1 MGLMGPTRSMER
13 PGPPGLTAQRPR
25 PYHDPMIKGVS
36 VSPGVAIARVYRLDE
51 AMAQQ
56 NPTVLDPAALPA
68 EVSRF
73 ENAVAA
79 VAAELGTVVERVAR
93 EVGEDEA
100 AIFRAHRALVR
111 DPSLVG
117 KVTTTILNKGQDAA
131 TALRTVVDDYARL
144 FEQIPDEYIRERL
157 ADIRD
162 VANRITTQLSLQE
175 CPECFTSD
183 EPVILAAPEIR
194 PSQAVMRSEE
204 RRGGEEWR
212 CRT

>member
-1 MGLMGPTRSMER
+1 
-13 PGPPGLTAQRPR
+13 
-25 PYHDPMIKGVS
+25 MIKGVS
-36 VSPGVAIARVYRLDE
+36 VSPGVAIARVYRFDE

-68 EVSRF
+68 EVGRF

-79 VAAELGTVVERVAR
+79 VAAELDTVIDRVAR
-93 EVGEDEA
+93 EVGEEEA
-100 AIFRAHRALVR
+100 AIFRAHRLLLR
-111 DPSLVG
+111 DPALVG
-117 KVTTTILNKGQDAA
+117 KVTNTILQKGQDAS
-131 TALRTVVDDYARL
+131 TALKTVIDDYARL

-162 VANRITTQLSLQE
+162 VANRITAQISLLE

-194 PSQAVMRSEE
+194 PSQLVMFERLKVVGIITETGRSEE
-204 RRGGEEWR
+204 R
-212 CRT
+212 

>member
-1 MGLMGPTRSMER
+1 
-13 PGPPGLTAQRPR
+13 
-25 PYHDPMIKGVS
+25 MIKGVS

-100 AIFRAHRALVR
+100 AIFRAHRRRRHFSTACAAIAALSVQR
-111 DPSLVG
+111 ASGGMNNSAPSS
-117 KVTTTILNKGQDAA
+117 A
-131 TALRTVVDDYARL
+131 TRHSSARL
-144 FEQIPDEYIRERL
+144 P
-157 ADIRD
+157 
-162 VANRITTQLSLQE
+162 T
-175 CPECFTSD
+175 
-183 EPVILAAPEIR
+183 
-194 PSQAVMRSEE
+194 PS
-204 RRGGEEWR
+204 
-212 CRT
+212 

>member
-1 MGLMGPTRSMER
+1 
-13 PGPPGLTAQRPR
+13 
-25 PYHDPMIKGVS
+25 MIKGVS

-73 ENAVAA
+73 ENAIAA
-79 VAAELGTVVERVAR
+79 VAAELGTVIERVAR

-100 AIFRAHRALVR
+100 AIFRAHRALLR

-117 KVTTTILNKGQDAA
+117 KVTNTILQKGQDAG
-131 TALRTVVDDYARL
+131 TAVRTVIDNYAQL
-144 FEQIPDEYIRERL
+144 FSQIPDEYIRERL
-157 ADIRD
+157 SDIRD
-162 VANRITTQLSLQE
+162 VADRITTQLVLQE

-194 PSQAVMRSEE
+194 PS
-204 RRGGEEWR
+204 
-212 CRT
+212 